1 MTKETPHF
9 HGHRERL
16 RRRVLD
22 MGVES
27 LADLEVLE
35 YLLFGAR
42 PRGPSLPS
50 RAQEGAGNGRRA
62 ACSDFVVYW
71 DRRPHPRQRR
81 AARRY
86 RPGPAGS

>member
-16 RRRVLD
+16 RSRVLD
-22 MGVES
+22 IGVES

-42 PRGPSLPS
+42 LRGPSLPS
-50 RAQEGAGNGRRA
+50 RPSGRLVHPGLGGGRNALDQLAPARAGA
-62 ACSDFVVYW
+62 FL
-71 DRRPHPRQRR
+71 
-81 AARRY
+81 
-86 RPGPAGS
+86 